1 MTRSI
6 ILACLLAIT
15 ALGATQAQTARPPSE
30 LVSALALPADT
41 KLNFFDTNGSAISY
55 REFMQKAKDDKLSFS
70 IDKDMDAHT
79 ATLRLGSA
87 KKPAKPSQPTL
98 KIHLGQALPTFAL
111 DTAQGR
117 HLTDA
122 ALTGH
127 YTLLSFY
134 FADCLPC
141 IAEVP
146 ALNALAQRHDGL
158 EVLPVTYEPGETAR
172 AFARQRKLQLDSLIG
187 AQAWIDAIG
196 VDAYPTL
203 ILVDPQG
210 HMAAAAISTSLAKH
224 GSPTADDIGRWV
236 GRNRVH

>member
-6 ILACLLAIT
+6 ILACLFAIT
-15 ALGATQAQTARPPSE
+15 AFGMAHAQTASAPPE

-41 KLNFFDTNGSAISY
+41 KLSFLDTDGSTIGY

-70 IDKDMDAHT
+70 IDKDVDAHT

-87 KKPAKPSQPTL
+87 SKPASASQPTL
-98 KIHLGQALPTFAL
+98 KIHPGQTLPSFAL

-117 HLTDA
+117 HLTEA
-122 ALTGH
+122 ALSGH

-146 ALNALAQRHDGL
+146 ALNALAQRRDDL

-172 AFARQRKLQLDSLIG
+172 TFAGQRKLQLDSLID
-187 AQAWIDAIG
+187 AQAWIDVIG
-196 VDAYPTL
+196 VDTYPTL
-203 ILVDPQG
+203 VLVDPHG
-210 HMAAAAISTSLAKH
+210 RMAAAVISTSLAKH
-224 GSPTADDIGRWV
+224 GSPTADDIGHWIDQHRA
-236 GRNRVH
+236 H